1 MCKKI
6 CFPGVKSILI
16 REDSLLSVISI
27 WRYCDLLWP
36 CNHLIGNRFYKKLR
50 HNSIALQ
57 NMCLQCNATQLV
69 MHKCNYMCPSLLHL
83 NSLVTKSGN
92 LDLHQTI
99 SLKTLPPH
107 LPPLSWVEW
116 MNSSLARWRL
126 FRWLERIYLYHYIME
141 HIFEQVLACQVLQR
155 EFTMIFRLTKINN
168 PKVQSNHLII
178 SSMKSIN

>member
-6 CFPGVKSILI
+6 CFSGVKSILI
-16 REDSLLSVISI
+16 REGSLLSVMSI

-50 HNSIALQ
+50 HNPIALQ

-69 MHKCNYMCPSLLHL
+69 MHKCNYYSYMCPSGIAFKLARHQKGQPWPP
-83 NSLVTKSGN
+83 SDN
-92 LDLHQTI
+92 LFKNNPL
-99 SLKTLPPH
+99 H

-141 HIFEQVLACQVLQR
+141 EHKVCASLNKYLLAKCFKENSQW
-155 EFTMIFRLTKINN
+155 FFG
-168 PKVQSNHLII
+168 
-178 SSMKSIN
+178 